1 MNRLFYPDQVV
12 DAYVKATGSANNAS
26 PNYNLNE
33 NKNVTSI
40 IQGGTV
46 NVAEVSIRVRDGGRI
61 TLVGQYTNISINEDI
76 FASSISGTITILDT
90 AGFLESFR
98 IKGGEQINIK
108 ITKPNTND
116 IIIWREDL
124 IVHKISEAI
133 VDPTSLNSKFDLH
146 FVSRSHV
153 NSLKKSLFKSYKNIS
168 YREAVKSIYSEM
180 SVNDL
185 IIDDPNLTLTKP
197 FISTGLMPH
206 KALEFLCHR
215 SCRKDKFFVFFE
227 RLIPVTGTY
236 TDNKPFIASHYFG
249 SIESL
254 IAEANLNTISTIYFN
269 EKTNLSL
276 ESGKFI
282 RTPSLERDSNFN
294 HIQAMILGFYNTSLT
309 TIDPISRTH
318 STKKF
323 GYANEKSVTN
333 DFYSYKLID
342 EYNIFNVYN
351 DSKNE
356 IPGRKLITSS
366 INDTSNR
373 SSWLHNNII
382 GQISKTL
389 FKINVEIQG
398 GTNNIGIGN
407 IVYLFSPSHVDK
419 VSNPQNTTLVPNR
432 LETGKY
438 FVITVNHRIRAG
450 EYIKE
455 LTLSRASSPIDNNK
469 TVAGAEIDF
478 SVDIATLRTSIG
490 DVKNKIDL
498 DNSSIVDNWRN
509 NIVP

>member
-1 MNRLFYPDQVV
+1 MSSLFSPDQVV
-12 DAYVKATGSANNAS
+12 DAYVKAISSTINAS
-26 PNYNLNE
+26 SNYNLSE
-33 NKNVTSI
+33 TRNVTSTI
-40 IQGGTV
+40 PGGTV
-46 NVAEVSIRVRDGGRI
+46 NVAEISIIVRSGERI
-61 TLVGQYTNISINEDI
+61 TLVGQYSSIIINEDI
-76 FASSISGTITILDT
+76 FASCISGSITIIDT

-124 IVHKISEAI
+124 IVHKISESS
-133 VDPTSLNSKFDLH
+133 VDSTTFNSSFNLY

-168 YREAVKSIYSEM
+168 YKQAAELIYSEM

-185 IIDDPNLTLTKP
+185 IIDDPYLTLTKP

-206 KALEFLCHR
+206 KAIEFLCHR

-227 RLIPVTGTY
+227 RLIPLTGTY
-236 TDNKPFIASHYFG
+236 TDNRPFTASHYFG
-249 SIESL
+249 SIEGL
-254 IAEANLNTISTIYFN
+254 IAEANLTNPQTIYFN
-269 EKTNLSL
+269 DKTNLAL
-276 ESGKFI
+276 ESGKII
-282 RTPSLERDSNFN
+282 RTPILERGSNFN

-366 INDTSNR
+366 INDTANR
-373 SSWLHNNII
+373 SSWLSDNIV

-389 FKINVEIQG
+389 FKINIEIQG

-407 IVYLFSPSHVDK
+407 IVYLYFPSHAERA
-419 VSNPQNTTLVPNR
+419 SNPKNSNLIPNP
-432 LETGKY
+432 LESGKY
-438 FVITVNHRIRAG
+438 FVTTVEHRIRAG
-450 EYIKE
+450 EYIKG
-455 LTLSRASSPIDNNK
+455 LTLSRASSPIDHNK

-478 SVDIATLRTSIG
+478 SIDIAKLGTSIG

-498 DNSSIVDNWRN
+498 DNSSIVNNWRN
-509 NIVP
+509 DIVP

>member
-1 MNRLFYPDQVV
+1 MNPLFSPDTFVEAITANIN
-12 DAYVKATGSANNAS
+12 AYI
-26 PNYNLNE
+26 LNE
-33 NKNVTSI
+33 TKNDTSI
-40 IQGGTV
+40 IQGGGV
-46 NVAEVSIRVRDGGRI
+46 NVAEVSIIVRSGERI
-61 TLVGQYTNISINEDI
+61 TLVAQYTNITINEDI
-76 FASSISGTITILDT
+76 FASCISGTITILDT

-98 IKGGEQINIK
+98 IKGGEQLNIK
-108 ITKPNTND
+108 IIKPKTND

-124 IVHKISEAI
+124 IVHKIGESI
-133 VDPTSLNSKFDLH
+133 VDPISQNSKFDLY
-146 FVSRSHV
+146 FVSRSHI

-168 YREAVKSIYSEM
+168 YKQAIQSIYSEM
-180 SVNDL
+180 SANDL

-215 SCRKDKFFVFFE
+215 SCKKDKYFVFFE

-236 TDNKPFIASHYFG
+236 ANTAPFTSSHYFG

-254 IAEANLNTISTIYFN
+254 IAEANSNANTIQSIYFN

-276 ESGKFI
+276 ESGKYI

-318 STKKF
+318 SIKKF
-323 GYANEKSVTN
+323 GYATEKSVTN
-333 DFYSYKLID
+333 DFYSYKLFD

-373 SSWLHNNII
+373 SSWLHNNIV

-407 IVYLFSPSHVDK
+407 IVYFFSPSHVEK
-419 VSNPQNTTLVPNR
+419 VSNPQSTNLLPNR

-438 FVITVNHRIRAG
+438 FVTTVNHRIRPG
-450 EYIKE
+450 EYIKA
-455 LTLSRASSPIDNNK
+455 LTLSRASSPVDHNK
-469 TVAGAEIDF
+469 TAAGTQIDF
-478 SVDIATLRTSIG
+478 SVDIAKLGTSIG

-498 DNSSIVDNWRN
+498 DNSSIVNNWRN
-509 NIVP
+509 NRVP

>member
-1 MNRLFYPDQVV
+1 MNRLFYPDQIV
-12 DAYVKATGSANNAS
+12 DAYTRATSSANNAS
-26 PNYNLNE
+26 SNYNLSE
-33 NKNVTSI
+33 TKNLTNTI
-40 IQGGTV
+40 PGGTV
-46 NVAEVSIRVRDGGRI
+46 NVAEISITVRSGERI
-61 TLVGQYTNISINEDI
+61 TLAGQYSNISIHEDI
-76 FASSISGTITILDT
+76 FASCISGSITIIDT

-108 ITKPNTND
+108 ITKPKTND

-124 IVHKISEAI
+124 IVHKISESA
-133 VDPTSLNSKFDLH
+133 VDPTTFNSSFDLH

-168 YREAVKSIYSEM
+168 YREAAKLIYSEM

-185 IIDDPNLTLTKP
+185 IVDDPNLTLTKP

-206 KALEFLCHR
+206 KAMEFLCHR

-227 RLIPVTGTY
+227 RLIPLTGTY
-236 TDNKPFIASHYFG
+236 TDNKPFTASHYFG

-254 IAEANLNTISTIYFN
+254 IAEANLSTPQTIYFN
-269 EKTNLSL
+269 EKTNLAL
-276 ESGKFI
+276 ESGKII
-282 RTPSLERDSNFN
+282 RTPILERNSNFN
-294 HIQAMILGFYNTSLT
+294 HIQAMVLGFYNTSLT

-323 GYANEKSVTN
+323 GYTTKDTVTN

-366 INDTSNR
+366 INDTANR
-373 SSWLHNNII
+373 NTWLSENIV
-382 GQISKTL
+382 GHISKTL
-389 FKINVEIQG
+389 FKISVEIQG

-407 IVYLFSPSHVDK
+407 IVYLYSPSHTER
-419 VSNPQNTTLVPNR
+419 VSNPTNSNLIPNR
-432 LETGKY
+432 LESGKY
-438 FVITVNHRIRAG
+438 FVTTVEHRIRAG
-450 EYIKE
+450 EYIKA
-455 LTLSRASSPIDNNK
+455 LTLSRASSPINHNK
-469 TVAGAEIDF
+469 TVSGAEIDF
-478 SVDIATLRTSIG
+478 SIDITKLGTSIG

-498 DNSSIVDNWRN
+498 DNSSIVNNWRN